1 MTEKETSRR
10 VRQTLASYTPAAATV
25 GVVAFSAFLYSRLL
39 LCQPE
44 GSQCVTHVTHFDPD
58 IASRGYAELDAHIT
72 WAAAV
77 FVFVLVAAST
87 ILVAG
92 WSYVTS
98 KGERKCTWS
107 AWGLDFA
114 LIAVVLLLVWTSPS
128 FDPLISLDSMYLSPT
143 VYEVF
148 RPAQAGVRLVEI
160 FASLAIAVTVL
171 AVCGILGAADAQAE
185 DPRVR
190 GGRTPDPGVQGGAV
204 PDPGVQGGAVPDPGV
219 QGGLPQPARPN
230 PAAERRASVF
240 AGRIADLRTL
250 LRLAAVLT
258 VLGVIEVSTLYSWAG
273 TMISSDSAAKA
284 RADIAKAR
292 ADTAKARADTAKTRA
307 DSAKAEVRAAARARA
322 DTAKARADTAKARA
336 DTLKAVPSY
345 LDKTASVSTTATMLA
360 GVFYSVLLCA
370 IFIPAFAVIQRRLN
384 ALAES
389 AEPNG
394 SPAKRSQW
402 LTTRNL
408 SLDLPKQLAT
418 ITALAGPALV
428 GGPIN
433 VLLKALTG

>member
-1 MTEKETSRR
+1 
-10 VRQTLASYTPAAATV
+10 
-25 GVVAFSAFLYSRLL
+25 VAFSAFLYSRLL

-190 GGRTPDPGVQGGAV
+190 GGRT

>member
-98 KGERKCTWS
+98 KGERKGTWS

-190 GGRTPDPGVQGGAV
+190 GGRT

>member
-1 MTEKETSRR
+1 
-10 VRQTLASYTPAAATV
+10 
-25 GVVAFSAFLYSRLL
+25 
-39 LCQPE
+39 
-44 GSQCVTHVTHFDPD
+44 
-58 IASRGYAELDAHIT
+58 
-72 WAAAV
+72 
-77 FVFVLVAAST
+77 
-87 ILVAG
+87 
-92 WSYVTS
+92 
-98 KGERKCTWS
+98 
-107 AWGLDFA
+107 
-114 LIAVVLLLVWTSPS
+114 
-128 FDPLISLDSMYLSPT
+128 
-143 VYEVF
+143 
-148 RPAQAGVRLVEI
+148 
-160 FASLAIAVTVL
+160 
-171 AVCGILGAADAQAE
+171 
-185 DPRVR
+185 
-190 GGRTPDPGVQGGAV
+190 
-204 PDPGVQGGAVPDPGV
+204 
-219 QGGLPQPARPN
+219 
-230 PAAERRASVF
+230 
-240 AGRIADLRTL
+240 
-250 LRLAAVLT
+250 VLT

>member
-190 GGRTPDPGVQGGAV
+190 GGRT

>member
-98 KGERKCTWS
+98 KGERKGTWS

-190 GGRTPDPGVQGGAV
+190 GGRT
-204 PDPGVQGGAVPDPGV
+204 PDPGV